1 MGSIFTELVELVKSS
16 GVFKRNKKSVEIKVL
31 ASLLYFFG
39 LSLRVVS
46 EILSGFESISH
57 ETVRKCY
64 LRGDKSTR
72 EEEEEVNCDR

>member
-1 MGSIFTELVELVKSS
+1 MGLFFTELVGLVKSA
-16 GVFKRNKKSVEIKVL
+16 GVFKRNRRRVEIKVL

-39 LSLRVVS
+39 LSLRKVS

-72 EEEEEVNCDR
+72 EEGKEVSCNR